1 MMILQRSKS
10 TLTEP
15 PLHFHALH
23 IGLTLLISR
32 STLTEPPLRSPNSLH
47 VGFSSRWLWLSVQSD
62 PGYQA
67 AKAEVA
73 TMMGLRFEEVRQ
85 APVLQHY

>member
-1 MMILQRSKS
+1 
-10 TLTEP
+10 
-15 PLHFHALH
+15 
-23 IGLTLLISR
+23 
-32 STLTEPPLRSPNSLH
+32 
-47 VGFSSRWLWLSVQSD
+47 VQSD

-85 APVLQHY
+85 TA